1 MSDQTE
7 AKSVNLIES
16 KKTDTVRTGTPR
28 KSKAKELLLVEE
40 FCVFCY
46 GSPSSNDED
55 FEELLRCSECLKY
68 AHPTCL
74 EIPVV
79 AVERTKLYDWQCND
93 CKGCFQCKKKTKE
106 KSIILCD
113 YCDRGFH
120 TFCLEKKPIYVGKA
134 SWICPFCQDEEGEAY
149 RSIVG
154 DSDTKISEN
163 TKKKKDKLTS
173 KCDESEEN
181 IFDSK
186 KDFTSNLE
194 PPAQCPATSNLN
206 VLELNEMQKRRRNEI
221 ELTSCSKKHSKLKE
235 DCIGEER
242 PTSNRTVQESG
253 EEEQV
258 NVDSGSESFVQEDQR
273 DEKSGQISE
282 VDSIEAAP
290 MKDPAVDVAIKEEIR
305 SLTNAR
311 NEPPKRRLS
320 QRLSTITP
328 CVNTDQVEQPS
339 EGKMERTE
347 SVNRKNID
355 QDGPQLKSQTSPRR
369 RSRRFLRMEI
379 NIADQ
384 IEFKGKVTSEVT
396 TPMKKG
402 DENRTKCQ
410 KREKDEEQLSGK
422 RKQGA
427 ASEKLG
433 EERNCRCPGPSLA
446 GDLSENRL
454 EKTGTIK
461 LEDEKCEDDS
471 WVAEVKEDNA
481 TKASEDERDAI
492 IDGNLQVVR
501 RRKRGRPRKNP
512 ISEERSSEAKM
523 EASEHLSTVK
533 QMSIPRN
540 TQSPLRRRES
550 KQTPTD
556 RRKGDEEMESGSRR
570 VLRKTSREPAMTPTT
585 ARTILSAQ
593 TVNRKYPLRMDSGTS
608 PAPKNQ
614 TDSFVSKNAK
624 KSLITPTRSPLQR
637 RTPTSGR
644 KSTPKTA
651 TPTES
656 GKRESKKDCNKLI
669 SKGSSQK
676 KSDLKS
682 SERKKAEKTKPKD
695 AKFGR
700 ESAPKRKLSF
710 EEKTKDS
717 KRSKAQIEECVDDK
731 RNQWARYSRDKGDK
745 DGTGTGSHGTALENV
760 VSLEDEAMFEEAQK
774 LAKEEM
780 KKADS
785 FCDDQGIKRV
795 YFGGYEVDTWYSSP
809 YPSEYKV
816 LGKVFV
822 CEYCLKYMKSAT
834 ILRRHMAKC
843 SWRHPPGDEI
853 YRKNNISIFEVDG
866 EKSSTYCQNLCLFAK
881 LFLDH
886 KTLYYE
892 VEPFL
897 FYVMTVADC
906 FGCHMV
912 GYFSKEKVSFLN
924 YNVSCILVLPHC
936 MRKGYG
942 KILIDFSYL
951 LSRVEGKIGS
961 PERPLSD
968 LGLISYRSYWKDV
981 LLRYLTALEDARVS
995 IKEMSHKTSV
1005 MSNDLIST
1013 MQYLGILKYWK
1024 GKHFIT
1030 VQEELLDAY
1039 ATKAK
1044 SVRKLSQTVEQSCL
1058 EWTPKDY
1065 GNGKNKAKY
1074 P

>member
-1 MSDQTE
+1 M
-7 AKSVNLIES
+7 
-16 KKTDTVRTGTPR
+16 
-28 KSKAKELLLVEE
+28 
-40 FCVFCY
+40 VF
-46 GSPSSNDED
+46 
-55 FEELLRCSECLKY
+55 L
-68 AHPTCL
+68 
-74 EIPVV
+74 
-79 AVERTKLYDWQCND
+79 
-93 CKGCFQCKKKTKE
+93 
-106 KSIILCD
+106 
-113 YCDRGFH
+113 
-120 TFCLEKKPIYVGKA
+120 A

-235 DCIGEER
+235 DCVGEER
-242 PTSNRTVQESG
+242 PTSNRTEQESG

-258 NVDSGSESFVQEDQR
+258 KVDSGSESFVQEDQR
-273 DEKSGQISE
+273 DEKSSQISE

-290 MKDPAVDVAIKEEIR
+290 IKDPAVDVAIKEEIR

-512 ISEERSSEAKM
+512 ISEGR
-523 EASEHLSTVK
+523 
-533 QMSIPRN
+533 QNCI
-540 TQSPLRRRES
+540 
-550 KQTPTD
+550 
-556 RRKGDEEMESGSRR
+556 
-570 VLRKTSREPAMTPTT
+570 
-585 ARTILSAQ
+585 
-593 TVNRKYPLRMDSGTS
+593 
-608 PAPKNQ
+608 
-614 TDSFVSKNAK
+614 
-624 KSLITPTRSPLQR
+624 QR
-637 RTPTSGR
+637 
-644 KSTPKTA
+644 
-651 TPTES
+651 
-656 GKRESKKDCNKLI
+656 L
-669 SKGSSQK
+669 
-676 KSDLKS
+676 
-682 SERKKAEKTKPKD
+682 
-695 AKFGR
+695 
-700 ESAPKRKLSF
+700 
-710 EEKTKDS
+710 
-717 KRSKAQIEECVDDK
+717 VD
-731 RNQWARYSRDKGDK
+731 
-745 DGTGTGSHGTALENV
+745 
-760 VSLEDEAMFEEAQK
+760 
-774 LAKEEM
+774 
-780 KKADS
+780 
-785 FCDDQGIKRV
+785 
-795 YFGGYEVDTWYSSP
+795 
-809 YPSEYKV
+809 
-816 LGKVFV
+816 
-822 CEYCLKYMKSAT
+822 
-834 ILRRHMAKC
+834 
-843 SWRHPPGDEI
+843 
-853 YRKNNISIFEVDG
+853 
-866 EKSSTYCQNLCLFAK
+866 
-881 LFLDH
+881 
-886 KTLYYE
+886 
-892 VEPFL
+892 
-897 FYVMTVADC
+897 
-906 FGCHMV
+906 
-912 GYFSKEKVSFLN
+912 
-924 YNVSCILVLPHC
+924 
-936 MRKGYG
+936 
-942 KILIDFSYL
+942 
-951 LSRVEGKIGS
+951 
-961 PERPLSD
+961 
-968 LGLISYRSYWKDV
+968 
-981 LLRYLTALEDARVS
+981 
-995 IKEMSHKTSV
+995 
-1005 MSNDLIST
+1005 
-1013 MQYLGILKYWK
+1013 
-1024 GKHFIT
+1024 
-1030 VQEELLDAY
+1030 ELLLINY
-1039 ATKAK
+1039 MHYLVKRIQPNLK
-1044 SVRKLSQTVEQSCL
+1044 
-1058 EWTPKDY
+1058 
-1065 GNGKNKAKY
+1065 
-1074 P
+1074 